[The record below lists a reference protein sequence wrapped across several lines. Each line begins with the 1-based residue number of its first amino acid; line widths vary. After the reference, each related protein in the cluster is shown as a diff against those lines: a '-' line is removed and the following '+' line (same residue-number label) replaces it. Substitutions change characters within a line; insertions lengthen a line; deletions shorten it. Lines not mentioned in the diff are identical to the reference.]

1 MALIF
6 NHNSR
11 CDFLEYLVLRN
22 LAQNKISKFLRLMT
36 EVKDSSI
43 FTDDPKL
50 LLSNVD
56 HHLRPQ
62 DSIVPSRHYA
72 HLTKFILD

>member
-6 NHNSR
+6 NHNSK
-11 CDFLEYLVLRN
+11 CDFPEYLVLRN

-36 EVKDSSI
+36 EVEDSSI

-50 LLSNVD
+50 FFSNVD

-62 DSIVPSRHYA
+62 DSVVPSRHYA
-72 HLTKFILD
+72 HLKKFFSD